1 MAHVYTTQQF
11 DQLDAICHRWY
22 GRTQGT
28 VEAVL
33 DANPNLADM
42 LPILPPGLL
51 ISLPDVPTP
60 GRSVSLLRI
69 WGVRA

>member
-1 MAHVYTTQQF
+1 MAHTYTTAQF

-22 GRTQGT
+22 GGTQGT

-33 DANPNLADM
+33 RVNPGLADM
-42 LPILPPGLL
+42 LPILPEGML
-51 ISLPDVPTP
+51 ISLPEVSAQP
-60 GRSVSLLRI
+60 RSVSLLRI